1 MNKFIL
7 LCLFITMGQNNK
19 TQTIRVCRK
28 QLKRF
33 VYFSGNVQQY
43 TNFYEHGKI
52 LFSSK
57 HFISL

>member
-19 TQTIRVCRK
+19 TQTILVCRK

-43 TNFYEHGKI
+43 ANFYEHGKI

>member
-19 TQTIRVCRK
+19 TQTILVCRK

-33 VYFSGNVQQY
+33 VYFSGNVQHY

>member
-1 MNKFIL
+1 
-7 LCLFITMGQNNK
+7 MGQNNK
-19 TQTIRVCRK
+19 TQTILVCRK
-28 QLKRF
+28 QLKKF
-33 VYFSGNVQQY
+33 VYFSGNVRQY

>member
-19 TQTIRVCRK
+19 TQTILVCRK

-33 VYFSGNVQQY
+33 VYFSGNIQQY

>member
-7 LCLFITMGQNNK
+7 LCLSITMGQNNK
-19 TQTIRVCRK
+19 TQTILVCRK

-33 VYFSGNVQQY
+33 VYFSGNVRQY

>member
-19 TQTIRVCRK
+19 TQTILVCRK

-57 HFISL
+57 HFNSL